1 MSNNLK
7 SPNGKTQSNEDS
19 KSGQT
24 HDNQMLGEKSFLI
37 NLLNLEAI
45 QLTMDE
51 LDLAANPTV
60 CYSSEYIENFCNST
74 LSSSVENDEI
84 YKKYPLY
91 GGPMQTIYNQLMMEG
106 AIKSRSAITNINTP
120 FRRNS
125 IISLLS
131 EDNLN

>member
-1 MSNNLK
+1 MVYLK
-7 SPNGKTQSNEDS
+7 NK
-19 KSGQT
+19 KSGQRRR
-24 HDNQMLGEKSFLI
+24 LVK

-45 QLTMDE
+45 QQTMDE
-51 LDLAANPTV
+51 LDLSANPTI
-60 CYSSEYIENFCNST
+60 CYSSEYIENFCNSP
-74 LSSSVENDEI
+74 LSLSVENDEM

-91 GGPMQTIYNQLMMEG
+91 GGPTQTIYNQLIMEG

-125 IISLLS
+125 IISSLL